1 MFRPI
6 AFVLVLLVVGTAR
19 AQSVSF
25 PSVTVGSSQGG
36 AEIKGWV
43 YRPAGNGPFSAI
55 ILAHSCAGVNPHT
68 EVWAKLLVS
77 WGYLVLSPDSFN
89 PRGTRAVCTTPGT
102 VTPNMRVADVAGAL
116 DYLTTRP
123 DVVKGK
129 VGFIGHSHGGSTAIR
144 SSQATFG
151 LNSRGLAAAVA
162 YYPGCNP
169 QFDTGID
176 VPLLL
181 LAGDKDDWTP
191 ADRCRSMVSAQ
202 KRRGMV
208 DAIYYPDAYHS
219 FDSKQPDRT
228 VPGAAGR
235 QHRLVYDTVGAPDAE
250 ARTRAFFA
258 KYLRP

>member
-1 MFRPI
+1 MSRLL
-6 AFVLVLLVVGTAR
+6 AFVLVLLFAGAAA

-36 AEIKGWV
+36 AEVKGWV
-43 YRPAGNGPFSAI
+43 YKPAGNGPFAAI
-55 ILAHSCAGVNPHT
+55 ILAHSCAGVSAHT
-68 EVWAKLLVS
+68 EVWAKLLLS
-77 WGYLVLSPDSFN
+77 WGYLVLAPDSFG
-89 PRGTRAVCTTPGT
+89 PRGTRAVCTTPGV

-116 DYLTTRP
+116 DHLATRP
-123 DVVKGK
+123 DVVRGK
-129 VGFIGHSHGGSTAIR
+129 VGIIGHSHGGSTAIR
-144 SSQATFG
+144 SAQQVFG
-151 LNSRGLAAAVA
+151 LDRRGLAAAVA

-202 KRRGMV
+202 KRGGLV
-208 DAIYYPDAYHS
+208 DAVYYPNAYHS

-228 VPGAAGR
+228 VSGAGGK
-235 QHRLVYDTVGAPDAE
+235 QHRLVYDSAGAPDAE

-258 KYLRP
+258 KYLR